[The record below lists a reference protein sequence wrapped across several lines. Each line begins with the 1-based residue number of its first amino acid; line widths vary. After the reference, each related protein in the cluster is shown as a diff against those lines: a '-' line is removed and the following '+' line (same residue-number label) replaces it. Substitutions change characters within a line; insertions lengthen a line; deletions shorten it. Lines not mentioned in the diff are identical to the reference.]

1 MKKNFKGKSGTSIK
15 IITDKIRTALASLS
29 SPNNPKRKL
38 KNSSKTGKIY
48 LPDLKDLSIGLRIV
62 EKIIYE
68 GFNLKKSQILLGNKD
83 ISRVGKNIFNY
94 RGVMEDFVSRLSDAY
109 MTEQRTRERMD
120 SLSDYYRIAQAS
132 RDGII
137 IKQETRTEIID
148 GKEKEIT
155 YDISMSAEEVIDIFK
170 EYEGQ
175 FSRLSYKKLENYL
188 GLGLGIIATLGA
200 LAQNSKSNVNQG
212 KQGKQNASLITM
224 GSIVVCGLK
233 LLQTLRKTEDK
244 DTLYKLQDEE
254 NRLSHD
260 FIENEQISS
269 KAEEIAMQGI
279 QEITDQEKN
288 LEHKLDNKRF
298 LYSAFLDLITAI
310 IAGSFINRN
319 VQIKGNGKIDGKSL
333 AEALLSIQAAA
344 GISQGFIKASQGI
357 LNSRKEEESFQ
368 QLCQKVQCI
377 LDQMDEK
384 VYPLEGA
391 KHPFD
396 SISIHD
402 FKGQF
407 YPKKDY
413 NTGEIKYSLS
423 LNISEFSM
431 KRGDVVLLSGE
442 SGAGKSTFLRFLK
455 RGDINNRHAIQLDN
469 GEKVDNLGNEYIA
482 FRPSINLGNE
492 TNVLY
497 QITGHKSISDLTPD
511 EKLQLEKILREL
523 KFDSPDL
530 LEQLASKKFTE
541 FSTGQQRR
549 LTLSKMFY
557 RIDDG
562 ASVII
567 VDEPVGNVE
576 NSLIR
581 EQLEMIKNYAKR
593 KNVMLILTTHRLDL
607 AEDLATKRYNIN
619 KDGTL
624 VEIPTRKKEQNDEIS
639 K

>member
-269 KAEEIAMQGI
+269 KAEE
-279 QEITDQEKN
+279 D
-288 LEHKLDNKRF
+288 R
-298 LYSAFLDLITAI
+298 
-310 IAGSFINRN
+310 
-319 VQIKGNGKIDGKSL
+319 KS
-333 AEALLSIQAAA
+333 
-344 GISQGFIKASQGI
+344 
-357 LNSRKEEESFQ
+357 
-368 QLCQKVQCI
+368 
-377 LDQMDEK
+377 
-384 VYPLEGA
+384 
-391 KHPFD
+391 
-396 SISIHD
+396 
-402 FKGQF
+402 
-407 YPKKDY
+407 
-413 NTGEIKYSLS
+413 
-423 LNISEFSM
+423 
-431 KRGDVVLLSGE
+431 VV
-442 SGAGKSTFLRFLK
+442 
-455 RGDINNRHAIQLDN
+455 
-469 GEKVDNLGNEYIA
+469 
-482 FRPSINLGNE
+482 
-492 TNVLY
+492 
-497 QITGHKSISDLTPD
+497 
-511 EKLQLEKILREL
+511 
-523 KFDSPDL
+523 
-530 LEQLASKKFTE
+530 
-541 FSTGQQRR
+541 
-549 LTLSKMFY
+549 
-557 RIDDG
+557 
-562 ASVII
+562 
-567 VDEPVGNVE
+567 
-576 NSLIR
+576 
-581 EQLEMIKNYAKR
+581 
-593 KNVMLILTTHRLDL
+593 
-607 AEDLATKRYNIN
+607 
-619 KDGTL
+619 
-624 VEIPTRKKEQNDEIS
+624 
-639 K
+639 